1 MRTIRL
7 DEHPP
12 SVADLL
18 GMADKEPVLVT
29 TESGKSFVVSS
40 ADEFETEVELLRRN
54 HSFLA
59 KLDQWKLEKKS
70 ISLEEAEEKLR

>member
-1 MRTIRL
+1 MRIIKL
-7 DEHPP
+7 DSHPP

-18 GMADKEPVLVT
+18 GMAREESVLVT
-29 TESGKSFVVSS
+29 TESGESFVVSP

-59 KLDQWKLEKKS
+59 MLDTWKAEKER
-70 ISLEEAEEKLR
+70 IPLEEATKKLR

>member
-1 MRTIRL
+1 MRMIKL
-7 DEHPP
+7 GEHPP

-18 GMADKEPVLVT
+18 GMASKESVLVT
-29 TESGKSFVVSS
+29 TESGESFVVSS

-59 KLDQWKLEKKS
+59 MLDTWKAEKES
-70 ISLEEAEEKLR
+70 IPLEEAEEKLR